1 MKEYLKPNNDGTYS
15 LLESDFVT
23 FGCIEVPEGAE
34 AYVWFN
40 DTRHG
45 SEFYK
50 DDFKKWYDS
59 YAELW
64 ENATFESLP
73 NHCKILWKR
82 KEPMTSENQIPVD
95 HSELFK
101 KIKSGE
107 VKLDFSKS
115 EGIENEEYDVVNK
128 PKHYNSDPSGVQCIE
143 LTRCLSSDAAN
154 ALKYIW
160 RDGKKDEILQERKKA
175 QWYVNDLIE
184 YDVPIA
190 IEGLG
195 DTIEFEDKVKKV
207 LATWSGWKYIFLNA
221 LYWNDKQEMK
231 RAIDALVKEAE
242 Y

>member
-1 MKEYLKPNNDGTYS
+1 VKEYITKSRDGSYILVNHKFT
-15 LLESDFVT
+15 ERD
-23 FGCIEVPEGAE
+23 IEVPEGAE
-34 AYVWFN
+34 CLIECNGGCLFFKEHTVFDNIKKWWFESGYN
-40 DTRHG
+40 DGEGEYLSKETVLQTYGGKLLWERNG
-45 SEFYK
+45 SEETQTK
-50 DDFKKWYDS
+50 
-59 YAELW
+59 
-64 ENATFESLP
+64 
-73 NHCKILWKR
+73 
-82 KEPMTSENQIPVD
+82 
-95 HSELFK
+95 
-101 KIKSGE
+101 
-107 VKLDFSKS
+107 
-115 EGIENEEYDVVNK
+115 EYDIVNK

-231 RAIDALVKEAE
+231 RAIDALVNEAE
-242 Y
+242 TDK

>member
-1 MKEYLKPNNDGTYS
+1 MK
-15 LLESDFVT
+15 
-23 FGCIEVPEGAE
+23 
-34 AYVWFN
+34 
-40 DTRHG
+40 
-45 SEFYK
+45 
-50 DDFKKWYDS
+50 FKAGDK
-59 YAELW
+59 
-64 ENATFESLP
+64 
-73 NHCKILWKR
+73 
-82 KEPMTSENQIPVD
+82 V
-95 HSELFK
+95 
-101 KIKSGE
+101 KIKSFWQPDYE
-107 VKLDFSKS
+107 EFFKVKIGDIGFVGKVEEWFSDNDQTYFVYLDCMRGRGDGGLRFSYKDL
-115 EGIENEEYDVVNK
+115 ELVCDCEENTQEYDVVNK

-207 LATWSGWKYIFLNA
+207 LSTWSGWKYIFLNA

-242 Y
+242 TNS